1 MKNIQLLNKIAK
13 IGTDCLD
20 PAVYNIGTEVEAP
33 EGIMVRSSKMHDMTF
48 NKELLAVARAG
59 AGVNNIPV
67 ERCAEEG
74 IVVFNTPGAN
84 ANGVKELA
92 ILALILASRD
102 VVGGIEWAK
111 TLVGS
116 EDVAKAVEKGKGAY
130 VGCELLGKTLGVI
143 GLGAI
148 GGMVANAGVVRS
160 GPIADFE
167 KKDFEFVTAINYTG
181 LFLTAKYAAIIMQAQ
196 HEADPNA
203 SFDIIAMSSKSGLEG
218 SNKNFA
224 YAGSKFGAIGLVQ
237 SWALELCAYNIK
249 VNAICPGNY
258 LDGPLWSD
266 PVRGLFVQYLQAG
279 KVPGAKTV
287 EDVRRFYEAK
297 VPMNRGCLPI
307 DVARAVMYCV
317 EQKYETGQAIPV
329 TGGQVMLN

>member
-1 MKNIQLLNKIAK
+1 MSVEMTKWEEIAK
-13 IGTDCLD
+13 ANISKR
-20 PAVYNIGTEVEAP
+20 PAGQGRLAGKITIVTGAAQGFGKGIAEELYA
-33 EGIMVRSSKMHDMTF
+33 EGATIIIADM
-48 NKELLAVARAG
+48 NLPLAESVAQELGERAW
-59 AGVNNIPV
+59 AIGVNV
-67 ERCAEEG
+67 ADEES
-74 IVVFNTPGAN
+74 VAN
-84 ANGVKELA
+84 M
-92 ILALILASRD
+92 
-102 VVGGIEWAK
+102 
-111 TLVGS
+111 
-116 EDVAKAVEKGKGAY
+116 VAQVVEKFG
-130 VGCELLGKTLGVI
+130 
-143 GLGAI
+143 GLDI
-148 GGMVANAGVVRS
+148 MVANAGVVRS
-160 GPIADFE
+160 GPTATFE

-181 LFLTAKYAAIIMQAQ
+181 LFLCVKYAAIIMQAQ
-196 HEADPNA
+196 HEADPDA
-203 SFDIIAMSSKSGLEG
+203 MFDIIAMSSKSGLEG

-237 SWALELCAYNIK
+237 SFALELTAYNIK

-266 PVRGLFVQYLQAG
+266 PERGLFVQYLQAG

-287 EDVRRFYEAK
+287 EDVRRFYESK

>member
-1 MKNIQLLNKIAK
+1 
-13 IGTDCLD
+13 
-20 PAVYNIGTEVEAP
+20 
-33 EGIMVRSSKMHDMTF
+33 
-48 NKELLAVARAG
+48 
-59 AGVNNIPV
+59 
-67 ERCAEEG
+67 
-74 IVVFNTPGAN
+74 
-84 ANGVKELA
+84 
-92 ILALILASRD
+92 
-102 VVGGIEWAK
+102 
-111 TLVGS
+111 
-116 EDVAKAVEKGKGAY
+116 
-130 VGCELLGKTLGVI
+130 
-143 GLGAI
+143 
-148 GGMVANAGVVRS
+148 MVANAGVVRS
-160 GPIADFE
+160 GPIATFE
-167 KKDFEFVTAINYTG
+167 KKDMDFVTAINYTG
-181 LFLTAKYAAIIMQAQ
+181 LFLCCKYAAIIMQAQ
-196 HEADPNA
+196 HEADKDA
-203 SFDIIAMSSKSGLEG
+203 MFDIIAMSSKSGLEG

-266 PVRGLFVQYLQAG
+266 PERGLFVQYLNAG

-287 EDVRRFYEAK
+287 EDVRRFYESK

>member
-1 MKNIQLLNKIAK
+1 MS
-13 IGTDCLD
+13 
-20 PAVYNIGTEVEAP
+20 V
-33 EGIMVRSSKMHDMTF
+33 DMT
-48 NKELLAVARAG
+48 KWQELAKQNIHNRPAGQGRLAGKITIVTG
-59 AGVNNIPV
+59 AAQGFGKGI
-67 ERCAEEG
+67 AEELYKEG
-74 IVVFNTPGAN
+74 ATIVIADMNQP
-84 ANGVKELA
+84 LA
-92 ILALILASRD
+92 ES
-102 VVGGIEWAK
+102 
-111 TLVGS
+111 
-116 EDVAKAVEKGKGAY
+116 VAKEMGERACAIAVNVSDEESVANLVAQTVEKFG
-130 VGCELLGKTLGVI
+130 
-143 GLGAI
+143 GLDI
-148 GGMVANAGVVRS
+148 MVANAGVVRS
-160 GPIADFE
+160 GPIAAFE

-181 LFLTAKYAAIIMQAQ
+181 LFLTAKYASIIMQAQ
-196 HEADPNA
+196 HEADKDA
-203 SFDIIAMSSKSGLEG
+203 MFDIIAMSSKSGLEG

-237 SWALELCAYNIK
+237 SWALELTAYNIK

-266 PVRGLFVQYLQAG
+266 PERGLFVQYLQAG

-297 VPMNRGCLPI
+297 VPMNRGCLPL

>member
-1 MKNIQLLNKIAK
+1 MSVDMTKWQEIAKKNIHNRPAGQGRLAGKITIVTGAAQGFGK
-13 IGTDCLD
+13 GIAEEL
-20 PAVYNIGTEVEAP
+20 YK
-33 EGIMVRSSKMHDMTF
+33 EGATIVIADM
-48 NKELLAVARAG
+48 NQPLAEQVAAEMGERAC
-59 AGVNNIPV
+59 AISVNVSNEESVANLVAQTV
-67 ERCAEEG
+67 ER
-74 IVVFNTPGAN
+74 F
-84 ANGVKELA
+84 
-92 ILALILASRD
+92 
-102 VVGGIEWAK
+102 GGLDI
-111 TLVGS
+111 
-116 EDVAKAVEKGKGAY
+116 
-130 VGCELLGKTLGVI
+130 
-143 GLGAI
+143 
-148 GGMVANAGVVRS
+148 MVANAGVVRS
-160 GPIADFE
+160 GPIASFE
-167 KKDFEFVTAINYTG
+167 QKDFEFVTAINYTG
-181 LFLTAKYAAIIMQAQ
+181 LFLTAKYASIIMQAQ
-196 HEADPNA
+196 YEADPEA
-203 SFDIIAMSSKSGLEG
+203 MFDIIAMSSKSGLEG

-237 SWALELCAYNIK
+237 SWALELTAYNIK

-297 VPMNRGCLPI
+297 VPMNRGCLPL